1 MSILNSGHD
10 QKISENMI
18 GIGVGYVWT
27 CLDMFQPWDG
37 YPAVGDEC
45 VSSSKATEVQRCC
58 WFDGTA
64 MTAMILWQGLFLF
77 QRQPI
82 PRKLWLGSSVVI
94 APKEP
99 HS

>member
-1 MSILNSGHD
+1 
-10 QKISENMI
+10 MI

-45 VSSSKATEVQRCC
+45 VSSSKATEAQRCC

-64 MTAMILWQGLFLF
+64 MTDDSLAGIVSVSKATYSKKAVGWVQCGNCSKRATFVILI
-77 QRQPI
+77 PI
-82 PRKLWLGSSVVI
+82 PKCEML
-94 APKEP
+94 
-99 HS
+99 